1 MPRHPHDGARHVL
14 VAPRDGDARVVG
26 LRAGNGLDAVGDDL
40 ACLQAE
46 PHSLV
51 AHRDGV
57 GDSDGVVLP
66 AEHVEVS
73 DGAFDFFGEVQ
84 EVHVAR
90 VAFPPD
96 GGDAHVAVGG

>member
-1 MPRHPHDGARHVL
+1 M
-14 VAPRDGDARVVG
+14 G
-26 LRAGNGLDAVGDDL
+26 LRTGHSLDAVGDDL

-66 AEHVEVS
+66 AEHVEVG
-73 DGAFDFFGEVQ
+73 DGALDFFGEIE
-84 EVHVAR
+84 EVHVAG

-96 GGDAHVAVGG
+96 GSDADVAVGG